1 MEVRVRFFVMQKH
14 VSSFGFRPV
23 HGTSRARAAAAES
36 LFESRRI
43 EFKSS
48 EDGETDMRF
57 DWNSIAARVL
67 SYPGG
72 RGRVPNE

>member
-1 MEVRVRFFVMQKH
+1 MFLLLDSARSTGREE
-14 VSSFGFRPV
+14 P
-23 HGTSRARAAAAES
+23 RAAAAES